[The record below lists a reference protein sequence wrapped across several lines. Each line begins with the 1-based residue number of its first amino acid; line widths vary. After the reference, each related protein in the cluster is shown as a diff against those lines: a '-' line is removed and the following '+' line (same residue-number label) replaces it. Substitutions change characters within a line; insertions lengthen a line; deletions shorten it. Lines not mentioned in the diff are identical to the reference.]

1 MDPQC
6 NAVRVS
12 QRGPGPAVL
21 SAERGRHRRQR
32 GSSNRSRHAASRG
45 GEAAAGDDVGVP
57 GDDLDGLLEERGDGG
72 GRDAEPDERKMHKK
86 ALIVFP

>member
-21 SAERGRHRRQR
+21 SAERGRHLRQR
-32 GSSNRSRHAASRG
+32 GSSNCGRHAAARG

-57 GDDLDGLLEERGDGG
+57 GDDLDGLLEERGNGG
-72 GRDAEPDERKMHKK
+72 RRDAEEEEDDES
-86 ALIVFP
+86 LV